1 MYILRYLNK
10 VSYFSGWPLKYLV
23 AHFMYKTGFFPSYI
37 LVVKLESLNIL
48 ISVLHRRDSI
58 ENRKFFNELIN
69 VLIIPG
75 RSQQKNRQLK
85 RAAQSCSKLTDLLK
99 KARPDDSFSTDEMYI
114 ACFRFSLVWYL
125 WYEKHPIC
133 DSIFTDV
140 LRAL

>member
-1 MYILRYLNK
+1 
-10 VSYFSGWPLKYLV
+10 
-23 AHFMYKTGFFPSYI
+23 MYKTGFFPSYI

-75 RSQQKNRQLK
+75 RSQQKNCQLK

-99 KARPDDSFSTDEMYI
+99 KARPDDSFSTNEMYI
-114 ACFRFSLVWYL
+114 ACFRFSLV
-125 WYEKHPIC
+125 
-133 DSIFTDV
+133 
-140 LRAL
+140 